1 MLDIEKLNYQERA
14 SYQNILAQYKI
25 NQITVTDLKLRVA
38 DLLFAA
44 TRELVEIESSQDEK
58 NIYLK
63 ARIKNYLVLLDILTA
78 PEEAERQ
85 MSEALKKLEKRVG
98 DK

>member
-44 TRELVEIESSQDEK
+44 TRELVEIESSQNEK